1 MNGDTFDSR
10 WSQYPSQQ
18 ATVAAALEWLTNL
31 LDSLG
36 RAEVHYIYGNH
47 DWLGMFRD
55 SLEELSSRHP
65 RLFSHKYW
73 LRLDRSLFLH
83 GDCANY
89 RMAQAA
95 LERLR
100 RPWKRDR
107 QRGWLSASLYDLA
120 DLTGLNGLVH
130 RCYFPRNRAVGNVA
144 YYLDQTM
151 HGWRDQ
157 VDDCYFGH
165 SHLPF
170 RDHLLGP
177 VRYHNTGSGIPG
189 MGFQPLRFPLSA
201 QWSSQEFCTMSTRET
216 KASEAPRPTPKVT
229 CYSHGESAFME
240 WSQSLR
246 GRLLQPLLSLMSAAG
261 LRAGHITFLSL
272 LSGIAFCPLFL
283 WGSRAAAFTLL
294 FAHVV
299 RDGPL
304 ARFKGEA
311 STRGSII
318 DTMVDQ
324 MVVTLTTVTMIYVGH
339 ASAWPAGLYIFFYL
353 VVVVFAMVRH
363 LLAAPYSWLF
373 RPRFLV
379 FG

>member
-1 MNGDTFDSR
+1 MLTPKNPFCHCIILILKWYYTPHSVKEGLVVSDLHLFSRRSSGEALLQGHLKELKSVDVFVLNGDTFDFR
-10 WSQYPSQQ
+10 WSQYPAQQ

-65 RLFSHKYW
+65 RLFYHKYW

-89 RMAQAA
+89 RMDQAA

-120 DLTGLNGLVH
+120 DLTGLSGLVH

-144 YYLDQTM
+144 HYLDQTM
-151 HGWRDQ
+151 HGWREQ

-170 RDHLLGP
+170 RDHLLGA

-189 MGFQPLRFPLSA
+189 IGFQPLRFPLSA
-201 QWSSQEFCTMSTRET
+201 QWSSQEF
-216 KASEAPRPTPKVT
+216 
-229 CYSHGESAFME
+229 
-240 WSQSLR
+240 
-246 GRLLQPLLSLMSAAG
+246 
-261 LRAGHITFLSL
+261 
-272 LSGIAFCPLFL
+272 
-283 WGSRAAAFTLL
+283 
-294 FAHVV
+294 
-299 RDGPL
+299 
-304 ARFKGEA
+304 
-311 STRGSII
+311 
-318 DTMVDQ
+318 
-324 MVVTLTTVTMIYVGH
+324 
-339 ASAWPAGLYIFFYL
+339 
-353 VVVVFAMVRH
+353 
-363 LLAAPYSWLF
+363 
-373 RPRFLV
+373 
-379 FG
+379 